1 MGVSHNW
8 WFLWHGEEREEWLLQ
23 SHFCPA
29 LSQEDGLD
37 WELQCIPPALSNQDP
52 FGVGFHLLQSFGD
65 RCRERECLTC
75 VSVCTWLSKAGDG
88 SLAMAQLV
96 PGAAPSQSGASQSPR
111 GASYKCSLEPVSPG
125 QSVESSVC
133 MGQPGCCSALP
144 ADTGCRERFEEISLL
159 CMLSMILFQHY
170 FHILPG
176 AERAP

>member
-1 MGVSHNW
+1 MPWGMGVSHNW

-37 WELQCIPPALSNQDP
+37 WELQCIPPVLSNQDP

-96 PGAAPSQSGASQSPR
+96 PGAAPSQRVEPARAPEEHLTNAAWNLCHQDSNGVWRAVCAWGSQ
-111 GASYKCSLEPVSPG
+111 AA
-125 QSVESSVC
+125 
-133 MGQPGCCSALP
+133 ALP
-144 ADTGCRERFEEISLL
+144 SLL
-159 CMLSMILFQHY
+159 TQAAENVLRR
-170 FHILPG
+170 FHCCVCCP
-176 AERAP
+176 